1 MRCDFCF
8 RRCDIKEGKAGFCGQ
23 RTASKG
29 HVSSLNENMLCAVSI
44 DPVEKKPLY
53 HFLPN
58 SMTFSVA
65 KTGCSFDCDFCQ
77 NWQIAR
83 EWKGVR
89 QVCVLPEDAAAQAL
103 SAGCPSISFTY
114 TEPLV
119 WQDYMLETAGK
130 AAAAGLRTIMVSNGA
145 FSSCSA
151 QRVIPEIDAFNID
164 LKGDEYFYRKYCH
177 GEYGPVID
185 GIREIVRCGRHLE
198 VTTMVIEDIHTK
210 EMIASLGRVLA
221 DAGVRVWHLTRFFHS
236 AGCVTGKLH
245 LKHFLPACMRRQ
257 GSPASAMSTGGTAAP
272 RMRQSA
278 LYAERFREEGQ
289 YVLIAQVLS
298 TEFSPEIQRMR

>member
-8 RRCDIKEGKAGFCGQ
+8 RLCDIKEGKAGFCGQ
-23 RTASKG
+23 RTVEKG
-29 HVSSLNENMLCAVSI
+29 LVSSLNENMLCALSI

-53 HFLPN
+53 HFLPY

-89 QVCVLPEDAAAQAL
+89 QACVLPEDAAAHAL
-103 SAGCPSISFTY
+103 GAGCPSISFTY

-130 AAAAGLRTIMVSNGA
+130 AADAGLRTIMVSNGA
-145 FSSCSA
+145 FSAYSA
-151 QRVIPEIDAFNID
+151 QMVIPKIDAFNID
-164 LKGDEYFYRKYCH
+164 LKGDEYFYRKYCR

-221 DAGVRVWHLTRFFHS
+221 DAGVRVWHLTRFF
-236 AGCVTGKLH
+236 
-245 LKHFLPACMRRQ
+245 PQR
-257 GSPASAMSTGGTAAP
+257 
-272 RMRQSA
+272 RMRDRKASSESFLASLYEEARQSGISHVYRGNSSA
-278 LYAERFREEGQ
+278 ADETVCPVCGKISGRRAVCPHCSSPVYG
-289 YVLIAQVLS
+289 V
-298 TEFSPEIQRMR
+298 FS

>member
-145 FSSCSA
+145 FSSYSA

-221 DAGVRVWHLTRFFHS
+221 DAGVRVWHLTRFF
-236 AGCVTGKLH
+236 
-245 LKHFLPACMRRQ
+245 PQR
-257 GSPASAMSTGGTAAP
+257 
-272 RMRQSA
+272 RMRDRKASSEAFLASLYEEARQSGISHVYRGNSSA
-278 LYAERFREEGQ
+278 ADETVCPVCGKISGRRAVCPHCSSAAYG
-289 YVLIAQVLS
+289 V
-298 TEFSPEIQRMR
+298 FS

>member
-58 SMTFSVA
+58 SMTFSVT

-89 QVCVLPEDAAAQAL
+89 QVCVLPEDSAAQAL

-145 FSSCSA
+145 FSSYSA

-221 DAGVRVWHLTRFFHS
+221 DAGVRVWHLTRFF
-236 AGCVTGKLH
+236 
-245 LKHFLPACMRRQ
+245 PQR
-257 GSPASAMSTGGTAAP
+257 
-272 RMRQSA
+272 RMRDRKASSEAFLARLYEEARQSGISHVYRGNSSA
-278 LYAERFREEGQ
+278 ADETVCPVCGKISGRRAVCPHCSSAVYG
-289 YVLIAQVLS
+289 V
-298 TEFSPEIQRMR
+298 FS